1 MLEQLN
7 TFFKKIFSNEETIVF
22 SFAILA
28 FFIVISFFGSVLTPF
43 MISIVVAYLLVGLQ
57 KKIQSYNVNAE
68 FSINYYFYYFYSYR
82 CSLSDLV
89 GSIAIYSASSLC
101 LDVPNLFNNFLDFI
115 SDLPAKFPDL
125 VSSDQIAIFF
135 QAVSEEIAFIAQNI
149 VKSSISG
156 IQSTI
161 TILLYIILFPIL
173 VFFFLFDRK
182 NIIDGFLKI
191 IPGKREMFTDIWAE
205 MDVQL
210 SNYVRGK
217 TIEIFI
223 VGVVAAIIFSSLGLK
238 YSALLSVLVGLSVII
253 PYVGA
258 FLVTIPVVI
267 VGLLQFGLDTQFYIL
282 IGLYL
287 LLQALDGNLLVPLI
301 FSETVKLHPVIIIL
315 AVFIFGSMFGFWG
328 VFFSIPIATFIKAV
342 WNAWPSSAAFKSTF
356 YHFKNLINMTF
367 NFTERHSLMITPFSF
382 TKKVLLSTPMYS
394 LPYIDFNFI
403 TSKALHTFSSGSDKS
418 SNGNDC
424 LLLKFS

>member
-1 MLEQLN
+1 MIEQLN
-7 TFFKKIFSNEETIVF
+7 SVFKKIFSNEETIIF
-22 SFAILA
+22 SLSLIL
-28 FFIVISFFGSVLTPF
+28 FFVVISFFGSVLTPF

-57 KKIQSYNVNAE
+57 KKIQTYNVSHNLALIIT
-68 FSINYYFYYFYSYR
+68 FSIF
-82 CSLSDLV
+82 LV
-89 GSIAIYSASSLC
+89 TGIALIVWLVPLLYIQLQAFI
-101 LDVPNLFNNFLDFI
+101 LDVPNLVNNFIGFI
-115 SDLPAKFPDL
+115 SNLPAKFPEL

-135 QAVSEEIAFIAQNI
+135 QAVSEEITAIAQNI

-156 IQSTI
+156 IQSAI
-161 TILLYIILFPIL
+161 TLLLYIILFPIL

-182 NIIDGFLKI
+182 NIIESFMKI
-191 IPGKREMFTDIWAE
+191 IPGKREMFSSIWSE
-205 MDVQL
+205 MDIQL

-223 VGVVAAIIFSSLGLK
+223 VGIAAAIIFVSLGLK

-258 FLVTIPVVI
+258 FLVTIPIVI
-267 VGLLQFGLDTQFYIL
+267 VGLLQFGLGSEFYIL

-301 FSETVKLHPVIIIL
+301 FSETVKLHPVVIIL

-342 WNAWPSSAAFKSTF
+342 WNAWPSSE
-356 YHFKNLINMTF
+356 NQ
-367 NFTERHSLMITPFSF
+367 
-382 TKKVLLSTPMYS
+382 LS
-394 LPYIDFNFI
+394 
-403 TSKALHTFSSGSDKS
+403 
-418 SNGNDC
+418 
-424 LLLKFS
+424 

>member
-1 MLEQLN
+1 MLDELN
-7 TFFKKIFSNEETIVF
+7 KVLKKIFSNEETIVF
-22 SFAILA
+22 SLGILL
-28 FFIVISFFGSVLTPF
+28 FFIIISYFGSILTPF
-43 MISIVVAYLLVGLQ
+43 LISVVVAYLLVGLQ
-57 KKIQSYNVNAE
+57 KKIQSYNVGENVSLIIT
-68 FSINYYFYYFYSYR
+68 FSIFIITGAA
-82 CSLSDLV
+82 LIVWLV
-89 GSIAIYSASSLC
+89 PLLYIQLQAFI
-101 LDVPNLFNNFLDFI
+101 LDVPNLFNNFLDFM
-115 SDLPAKFPDL
+115 SDLPAKFPEL
-125 VSSDQIAIFF
+125 VSSEQIAVFF
-135 QAVSEEIAFIAQNI
+135 QAVSEEISVIAQNI

-182 NIIDGFLKI
+182 NIINGALKI
-191 IPGKREMFTDIWAE
+191 IPGKREMFSNVWSE
-205 MDVQL
+205 MDIQL

-223 VGVVAAIIFSSLGLK
+223 VGIVAAIIFSSLGLK

-267 VGLLQFGLDTQFYIL
+267 VGLLQFGLGTQFYL
-282 IGLYL
+282 LVGLYL

-301 FSETVKLHPVIIIL
+301 FSETVKLHPVVIIL

-342 WNAWPSSAAFKSTF
+342 WNAWPSS
-356 YHFKNLINMTF
+356 L
-367 NFTERHSLMITPFSF
+367 E
-382 TKKVLLSTPMYS
+382 
-394 LPYIDFNFI
+394 
-403 TSKALHTFSSGSDKS
+403 
-418 SNGNDC
+418 
-424 LLLKFS
+424 